1 MSLRFM
7 QHLCLFAVVAACGLA
22 GCATPGVTYAR
33 AHPELSPI
41 QRQIIITGRIP
52 GGATAAGMTMEQV
65 KVAVGNP
72 RQREQ
77 LNGGEVWLYVH
88 ERFLDINPR
97 DDAGAAFG
105 SGPNSQRN
113 FTETAN
119 LGPRP
124 SVVEKARVFFH
135 GDRVTQVQLTRE

>member
-1 MSLRFM
+1 M
-7 QHLCLFAVVAACGLA
+7 
-22 GCATPGVTYAR
+22 
-33 AHPELSPI
+33 
-41 QRQIIITGRIP
+41 TGKIP
-52 GGATAAGMTMEQV
+52 GGVSAAGMTMEQV
-65 KVAVGNP
+65 KAAVGNP

-77 LNGGEVWLYVH
+77 LTGGEVWTYVH
-88 ERFLDINPR
+88 ERYLDISPR
-97 DDAGAAFG
+97 DDAGATFG

-124 SVVEKARVFFH
+124 AVIEKARVFFR

>member
-1 MSLRFM
+1 MK
-7 QHLCLFAVVAACGLA
+7 HLCLVAVIAVGGFT
-22 GCATPGVTYAR
+22 GCATPGATYAK

-41 QRQIIITGRIP
+41 HRQIITTGRIP

-72 RQREQ
+72 TQREQ
-77 LNGGEVWLYVH
+77 LNGGEVWLYVY
-88 ERFLDINPR
+88 ERFLDIDPR
-97 DDAGAAFG
+97 DAASTAFS

>member
-1 MSLRFM
+1 MN
-7 QHLCLFAVVAACGLA
+7 HLWLFALVAAFGFA
-22 GCATPGVTYAR
+22 GCATPGATYAK
-33 AHPELSPI
+33 AHPKLSPVH
-41 QRQIIITGRIP
+41 RQIIITGRIP

-72 RQREQ
+72 RQHEQ
-77 LNGGEVWLYVH
+77 LNGGEVWLYMH
-88 ERFLDINPR
+88 ERFLDISPR
-97 DDAGAAFG
+97 DDVGAVFG

>member
-1 MSLRFM
+1 MKC
-7 QHLCLFAVVAACGLA
+7 HWLFGVLAVSGFA
-22 GCATPGVTYAR
+22 GCSTPGAMYVK
-33 AHPELSPI
+33 AHPELSPVH
-41 QRQIIITGRIP
+41 RQIITTGRIP
-52 GGATAAGMTMEQV
+52 GGTTAAGMTMEQV
-65 KVAVGNP
+65 TAAVGNP

-88 ERFLDINPR
+88 ERFLDISPR
-97 DDAGAAFG
+97 DSAGAAFS

-124 SVVEKARVFFH
+124 SVVEKARVFFR

>member
-1 MSLRFM
+1 MKSIWLLALSTVF
-7 QHLCLFAVVAACGLA
+7 CLP
-22 GCATPGVTYAR
+22 GCSTSGATYAK

-41 QRQIIITGRIP
+41 HRQILMTGRIP
-52 GGATAAGMTMEQV
+52 GGVAAEGMTMEQV
-65 KVAVGNP
+65 RAAVGNP

-77 LNGGEVWLYVH
+77 LSGGEVWSYVH
-88 ERFLDINPR
+88 ERFPDISPR
-97 DDAGAAFG
+97 DDAGAVFG

-124 SVVEKARVFFH
+124 SVVEKARVFFR
-135 GDRVTQVQLTRE
+135 GERVTQVQLARE